1 MVPFYQAWSALYG
14 LMRRSSGL
22 SWFDAIIS
30 AHQVLRMSAML
41 FVLSPAKSL
50 DFEPAPAAVP
60 HTQPRFLEKSA
71 PLIDILRLQSPAQ
84 IAELMSLSDKL
95 AVLNVMRYADWSVA
109 HTQPEAKQAILAFN
123 GDVYEGLDA
132 PSLNKKQLAYV
143 QDHVRVLSGLYGVL
157 RPLDLMRPYRLEMG
171 TKLANPAGKDLY
183 AWWRESNTAAILGDL
198 AEAGQPLIN
207 TASDEYFK
215 SVDRKALA
223 KADVRIVDC
232 VFEDFKDGKFKI
244 ISFYAKRARGLMVRA
259 AAEAGW
265 KSAEDLQGFDAE
277 GYAYV
282 PAASSEDKLVFRR
295 RVA

>member
-1 MVPFYQAWSALYG
+1 
-14 LMRRSSGL
+14 
-22 SWFDAIIS
+22 
-30 AHQVLRMSAML
+30 ML

-50 DFEPAPAAVP
+50 DFDPAPKDVP

-71 PLIDILRLQSPAQ
+71 PLIEILRTQSPAQ

-95 AVLNVMRYADWSVA
+95 AVLNVTRYADWSPE
-109 HTQPEAKQAILAFN
+109 HGIPEAKQAILAFN

-132 PSLNKKQLAYV
+132 ATLDKKQLAYV

-171 TKLANPAGKDLY
+171 TKLSNPSGKDLY
-183 AWWRESNTAAILGDL
+183 AWWRESNTATVLADLG
-198 AEAGQPLIN
+198 EAGQPLVN

-215 SVDRKALA
+215 SVDRKALQ
-223 KADVRIVDC
+223 KAGVRVIDC

-259 AAEAGW
+259 AAEGGW
-265 KSAEDLQGFDAE
+265 KTPADLQRFDAA

-282 PAASSEDKLVFRR
+282 PAASTEDKLVFRR
-295 RVA
+295 TAV

>member
-1 MVPFYQAWSALYG
+1 
-14 LMRRSSGL
+14 
-22 SWFDAIIS
+22 
-30 AHQVLRMSAML
+30 ML

-50 DFEPAPAAVP
+50 DFAPASKDIP
-60 HTQPRFLEKSA
+60 HTQPRFLEKAA
-71 PLIDILRLQSPAQ
+71 PLIEILRTQSPAQ

-95 AVLNVMRYADWSVA
+95 AVLNVTRYADWSAKHRV
-109 HTQPEAKQAILAFN
+109 PEAKQAILAFN

-132 PSLNKKQLAYV
+132 ASLNKKELAYV

-183 AWWRESNTAAILGDL
+183 AWWRESNTAAVLEDIK
-198 AEAGQPLIN
+198 AAGQPLIN

-215 SVDRKALA
+215 SVDRKALH
-223 KADVRIVDC
+223 KAGVPVIDC

-259 AAEAGW
+259 AAQGGW
-265 KSAEDLQGFDAE
+265 KTPADLQRFDVE

-282 PAASSEDKLVFRR
+282 AAASTEDKLVFRR
-295 RVA
+295 TAAV